1 MNERPSHQSGCCEK
15 PSLES
20 TTTRTAGGADFTAEG
35 GKRQGREVPQSLR
48 VKSGAKHPVW
58 KTQSRGIQITAA
70 PPAEGMTAEEVCCGS
85 PPGPASSPHERP
97 GYALFEFV
105 DTFVQTPAG
114 AVPRIKTDLRWRDH
128 AGTLRARL
136 GINRTQYK
144 IAPGLYCVGTP
155 DDQSPV
161 LVTANY
167 KLTFDALRKELKS
180 VNAWILVLD
189 TRGINV
195 WCAAGKDLFS
205 TAELIER
212 ANRSLLKKMISHNQL
227 ILPQLAAT
235 GVAAHRVKKAIGFK
249 VIYGPVRARDIP
261 AFLSN
266 GLTSEPAMRKVTFS
280 MLERV
285 VLIPVELAHLPKPS
299 FWVLLAAFVISGI
312 GTPIFSLSAAWVRG
326 FMLLVAYVTGILS
339 GAVVTPTLLPWIPGK
354 SFAVKG
360 AITGVVGGAAIIV
373 FFWSDLQLLGTVAL
387 MLWTTAVSSYL
398 AMNFTG
404 STPFTSPSG
413 VEKEMRK
420 AIPLQALAMLV
431 ALVAWV
437 GTAFAG

>member
-1 MNERPSHQSGCCEK
+1 M
-15 PSLES
+15 
-20 TTTRTAGGADFTAEG
+20 D
-35 GKRQGREVPQSLR
+35 
-48 VKSGAKHPVW
+48 
-58 KTQSRGIQITAA
+58 IQIAAA
-70 PPAEGMTAEEVCCGS
+70 PSAEDRSAEEVCCGS

-97 GYALFEFV
+97 GYALLQFV
-105 DTFVQTPAG
+105 DTFVQTPIG
-114 AVPRIKTDLRWRDH
+114 PVPRVTTDISWQDR

-136 GINRTQYK
+136 GINRAQYK
-144 IAPGLYCVGTP
+144 IAPGLYCTGTP
-155 DDQSPV
+155 DDRSPV

-167 KLTFDALRKELKS
+167 KLTIDAVRKALKS

-195 WCAAGKDLFS
+195 WCAAGKNLFS
-205 TAELIER
+205 TAELIQR
-212 ANRSLLKKMISHNQL
+212 VQQSDLKKVVSHNRL

-235 GVAAHRVKKAIGFK
+235 GVAAHHVKRAIGFK
-249 VIYGPVRARDIP
+249 VIYGPIRARDIP
-261 AFLSN
+261 AFLSAE
-266 GLTSEPAMRKVTFS
+266 LTTEPAMRKVTFS

-299 FWVLLAAFVISGI
+299 LYVLLAAFVFSGI
-312 GTPIFSLSAAWVRG
+312 GTQIFSLSAAWVRG
-326 FMLLVAYVTGILS
+326 FMLLFAYAAGILS

-360 AITGVVGGAAIIV
+360 AITGVVGGAAITA
-373 FFWSDLQLLGTVAL
+373 FFWSDLQLLGAVAL
-387 MLWTTAVSSYL
+387 VLFTTAVSSYL

-404 STPFTSPSG
+404 STPYTSPSG

-420 AIPLQALAMLV
+420 AIPCQALALLG